1 MRFPLKATWLALTLA
16 ATAWSTPAS
25 AADVQLSID
34 AGKPGPVIHR
44 NVYGQFAEHLGTGIY
59 EGMWV
64 GPDSKVPNVRGWR
77 KDVVGAL
84 KALKVPLVRWPGG
97 CFADEY
103 HWRDGIGPR
112 AKRPVKV
119 NTHWGGVPE
128 NNAVGTHEFF
138 DLVEQLGAEAYVNGN
153 LGTGSAQEMSEW
165 LEYMTAEGNS
175 TLAQQR
181 RKNGRDKPFKV
192 SYFAVG
198 NEAWGCGGN
207 MTPEY
212 YTNQYR
218 QVATFLKTPA
228 GNKPQFVA
236 SGGNAQDTRWTEVL
250 STQNIKFN
258 FDLIGHHYYSFPGG
272 EWEKKG
278 PAVGFDESA
287 WIWLLAQA
295 QDFGKTVEAN
305 IAVLDRN
312 DPQKRI
318 GLALD
323 EWGSWYDPE
332 PGSNPGFLVQRNTM
346 RDAMLA
352 ALHFHM
358 FHEHADRVRM
368 TNIAQMVNVLQAMI
382 LTDKTRMVLT
392 PTYHAFAMYTPFQD
406 ATTLPA
412 TLAGNPAYALAG
424 KSLPT
429 VSASAARGKDG
440 KLYLAL
446 LNVNPREAHTVK
458 LALQGASAT
467 RAVGRML
474 SAAAMDSENTFAQPQ
489 AVQPVAYEAKAAGG
503 TLSLALP
510 PKSIVVVALED

>member
-1 MRFPLKATWLALTLA
+1 MKKTLLSLGLAGAALLA
-16 ATAWSTPAS
+16 H
-25 AADVQLSID
+25 AADIQLNVRAD
-34 AGKPGPVIHR
+34 QPGAVIHR

-64 GPDSKVPNVRGWR
+64 GPESKIPNVRGWR

-84 KALKVPLVRWPGG
+84 KALRVPLVRWPGG

-112 AKRPVKV
+112 GKRPVKV

-153 LGTGSAQEMSEW
+153 LGTGSAQEMAEW
-165 LEYMTAEGNS
+165 LEYMTADGPS
-175 TLAQQR
+175 SLAQLR
-181 RKNGRDKPFKV
+181 RKNGRDKPFRV
-192 SYFAVG
+192 HYFAVG

-212 YTNQYR
+212 YTDLYR

-228 GNKPQFVA
+228 DNRPKFIA

-250 STQNIKFN
+250 STKNIKFN
-258 FDLIGHHYYSFPGG
+258 FDAIGHHYYSFPGG
-272 EWEKKG
+272 AWEKKG
-278 PAVGFDESA
+278 PATGFDEA
-287 WIWLLAQA
+287 GWIWLLAQA
-295 QDFGKTVEAN
+295 QEFGQTVAAN
-305 IAVLDRN
+305 IAILEKN
-312 DPQKRI
+312 DPDKRI
-318 GLALD
+318 KLYLD

-332 PGSNPGFLVQRNTM
+332 PGSNPGFLVQRNTL
-346 RDAMLA
+346 RDAVLA

-358 FHEHADRVRM
+358 FHAHADRVEM

-392 PTYHAFAMYTPFQD
+392 PTYHAFELYTPFQD
-406 ATTLPA
+406 ATSLPA
-412 TLAGNPAYALAG
+412 TLSGNPDYSLAG
-424 KSLPT
+424 KTLPT

-440 KLYLAL
+440 KLYVSLVNVDPKAARTVAL
-446 LNVNPREAHTVK
+446 SV
-458 LALQGASAT
+458 QGAAAS
-467 RAVGRML
+467 RAVGRVL
-474 SAAAMDSENTFAQPQ
+474 TADAMDSENSFAKPAAVRPQP
-489 AVQPVAYEAKAAGG
+489 YEARANDGQLRL
-503 TLSLALP
+503 TLPA
-510 PKSIVVVALED
+510 KSIVVVALEG